1 MIKEKLLK
9 SLKLSNV
16 NEEIENLID
25 LCIEKCLKNVKLI
38 KYVKYVDILDDH
50 FINNNDKVF
59 IPKEIKKPLK
69 SCSKAVFVI
78 LSLGSKTEKHLD
90 SEKDE
95 YTKYLISEIYDI
107 ILDQEYEKL

>member
-38 KYVKYVDILDDH
+38 KYVK
-50 FINNNDKVF
+50 
-59 IPKEIKKPLK
+59 
-69 SCSKAVFVI
+69 
-78 LSLGSKTEKHLD
+78 
-90 SEKDE
+90 
-95 YTKYLISEIYDI
+95 
-107 ILDQEYEKL
+107 